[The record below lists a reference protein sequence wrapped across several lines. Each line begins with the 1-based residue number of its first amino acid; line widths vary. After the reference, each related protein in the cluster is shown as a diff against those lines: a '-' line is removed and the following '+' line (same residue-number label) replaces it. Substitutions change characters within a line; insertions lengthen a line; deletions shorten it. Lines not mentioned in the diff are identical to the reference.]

1 LNHLEFGSAGEDIAV
16 KYLERKGWTIIA
28 RNVKVGR
35 GELDIVASDGGEL
48 VFVEVRTRRI
58 GYLSPAETTVGPVKI
73 KRIIKAA
80 RIYVDR
86 INFSG
91 TWRIDVAAVTKNRDG
106 EISLELFSDIT
117 MGMEG
122 GFMG

>member
-1 LNHLEFGSAGEDIAV
+1 MNHLEFGSAGENIAAE
-16 KYLERKGWTIIA
+16 YLKRKGWKIIA
-28 RNVKVGR
+28 RNVRVGR
-35 GELDIVASDGGEL
+35 GELDVVAADGDEL

-73 KRIIKAA
+73 KRIIKTA
-80 RIYVDR
+80 RMYVDR

-91 TWRIDVAAVTKNRDG
+91 AWRIDVVAVTESKDG

-117 MGMEG
+117 VGMEG

>member
-1 LNHLEFGSAGEDIAV
+1 LNHLEFGSAGENIAAE
-16 KYLERKGWTIIA
+16 YLKRKGWKIIA
-28 RNVKVGR
+28 RNVRVGR
-35 GELDIVASDGGEL
+35 GELDVVAADGDEL

-73 KRIIKAA
+73 KRIIKTA
-80 RIYVDR
+80 RMYVDR

-91 TWRIDVAAVTKNRDG
+91 AWRIDVVAVTESKDG

-117 MGMEG
+117 VGMEG